1 MTKIK
6 FIELCKKH
14 LIKEKESMND
24 FYINLDLILE
34 NEALK
39 EALLKR
45 DDDLV
50 IKILKNDF

>member
-1 MTKIK
+1 MTRTK
-6 FIELCKKH
+6 FVELCKKH

-24 FYINLDLILE
+24 FYINLDLILG